1 MFEGIK
7 ANRKLDRAY
16 QALEWVNQEVTRR
29 QANCDELQAQ
39 LDKLA
44 ESIVSIKRAYPE
56 LEEKEAVEKY
66 FAALESEIDE
76 ATKKLESIVEQLEIA
91 QGLKSMMAKKE
102 ELEAEL
108 LLLRYFKDNKDRID
122 NLPCYLANLMDEVR
136 TLENRK
142 AILSQANKKV
152 VDPSKVVI
160 ASYALELDGDVAD
173 VAPFVYIGEIEYKD
187 VEGCT
192 WIGHKYCSLG
202 GSRFAAVGYYN
213 DSLNGSKN
221 RTYNAFFHEYFTLEE
236 VCIAI
241 GSSLYLEDK
250 VTYEEVNR
258 IAGLLREVFFDE
270 DEDYDLTDSLDVLK
284 EKYKGLN
291 FGGRK

>member
-16 QALEWVNQEVTRR
+16 QALEWVNQEVARG
-29 QANCDELQAQ
+29 QANCDKLQAQ

-66 FAALESEIDE
+66 FADLESEIDE

-91 QGLKSMMAKKE
+91 QELKSMKAKKE

-108 LLLRYFKDNKDRID
+108 LLLRYFKDNKDKID
-122 NLPCYLANLMDEVR
+122 NLPYYLANLMDEVR

-142 AILSQANKKV
+142 AVLSQANKKV

-160 ASYALELDGDVAD
+160 ASYALELDGDIAD
-173 VAPFVYIGEIEYKD
+173 VSPFVYTGDIWYVDEDDDEL
-187 VEGCT
+187 
-192 WIGHKYCSLG
+192 IGHEYRSLG
-202 GSRFAAVGYYN
+202 GLRLAATGHDN
-213 DSLNGSKN
+213 ISLISSKKK
-221 RTYNAFFHEYFTLEE
+221 TYNAFFDEYFTLEE

-270 DEDYDLTDSLDVLK
+270 DEDYDLSDSLDVLK

>member
-66 FAALESEIDE
+66 FADLESEIDE

-173 VAPFVYIGEIEYKD
+173 VAPFAYTGDIWYLDEDSDEL
-187 VEGCT
+187 
-192 WIGHKYCSLG
+192 IGHEYRSLG
-202 GSRFAAVGYYN
+202 GSRLAAVGHDN
-213 DSLNGSKN
+213 VSLTSSKQK
-221 RTYNAFFHEYFTLEE
+221 TYNAFFDEYFTLEE

-241 GSSLYLEDK
+241 GSSLHLEDK

-258 IAGLLREVFFDE
+258 IVSLVREVYE
-270 DEDYDLTDSLDVLK
+270 EYDLIDSLDILK